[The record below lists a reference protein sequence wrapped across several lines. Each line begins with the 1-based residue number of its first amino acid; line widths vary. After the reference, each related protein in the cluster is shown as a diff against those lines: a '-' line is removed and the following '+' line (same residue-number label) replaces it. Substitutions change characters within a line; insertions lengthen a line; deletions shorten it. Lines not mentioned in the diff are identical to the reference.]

1 MSGSWRAVARR
12 AASHEIHRMDD
23 QHHQE
28 IEVFRRLSPA
38 RKLEVMTGL
47 IREAYRLMTAW
58 LRMTEPWL
66 SEEEIAEKVR
76 EAVAGGGA

>member
-1 MSGSWRAVARR
+1 MSGSWWAVARL
-12 AASHEIHRMDD
+12 AASNEIHRMDD
-23 QHHQE
+23 QHQQE
-28 IEVFRRLSPA
+28 LEVLRRLSPA

-47 IREAYRLMTAW
+47 IRQAYRLKTAW
-58 LRMTEPWL
+58 LRMTEPEL